1 MIIIRRKE
9 VNNELFCIILLN
21 VQLEF
26 GCYKTEYCDKLWIDE
41 ACQALA
47 ELYGKKIA
55 LVRKDQDAKGK
66 RVIRIDLYVRE
77 TSMEE
82 EIVHILYDEVK
93 NEFSPLWVAKTHN
106 RTEKITR
113 LPHNDAVKNLLYKF
127 IRNDLKCN

>member
-1 MIIIRRKE
+1 LYNLIKCTIVE
-9 VNNELFCIILLN
+9 S
-21 VQLEF
+21 
-26 GCYKTEYCDKLWIDE
+26 GCYKTEYSNKLWIDE

-55 LVRKDQDAKGK
+55 LVHQDQDTKGK
-66 RVIRIDLYVRE
+66 RVIRINLYVGE
-77 TSMEE
+77 TSMDE

-93 NEFSPLWVAKTHN
+93 NKFSPLWVAKTDN
-106 RTEKITR
+106 RTERITR